1 MNRLVAKLIAP
12 AALLAV
18 LMTLALPVAART
30 KKGDKLAAAGLQYEM
45 RRDFD
50 KALENYELA
59 LASDTSDVE
68 YQLMT
73 RRARFQA
80 GQMHVDNGLKL
91 RTEGKLDEALGEFN
105 KGYAIDP
112 SSTSAEQEI
121 RRTLRMIEREKLRK
135 ANGGKDPESA
145 EQRGMSPSQTA
156 KKAAEQRE
164 ADMMAPPELKVTQT
178 QALDLKISNQPVKTL
193 YETVGK
199 MAGIN
204 VLFDSDLPNDPS
216 KRLSLDLKDSQL
228 EDALDYIAL
237 LTHTYWKPVS
247 ANTIFV
253 TQESV
258 TKRRDYEDH
267 VTRVFYLSNVT
278 SAPELQEVM
287 TAVRTVTNVR
297 NIFPVSSQNAL
308 VVRGTVDQIE
318 LAEKI
323 ILDIDKPKS
332 EVLVDMIVLE
342 VNADRI
348 RQLAAT
354 VAPGGLN
361 MTATSTP
368 GGGGSTTLKGIA
380 SLGLGDWTTT
390 MPSGVLQATLSDTRA
405 KILTSPQLRGI
416 EGQKASLKIGDRY
429 PYASGSFQ
437 SAVGTGGG
445 LPYAQTQFQFA
456 DIGVNVDI
464 TPRIHGSDEVTLQV
478 DFEISNITQT
488 INVGGVDQP
497 VIGQRKVSHIIRL
510 REGEAALIGGLM
522 QVTQTSTRSGWPFLM
537 DIPII
542 GKLFTQSD
550 TENKT
555 ENLIVVLIPHIM
567 RSPDVSA
574 ANLRGVASG
583 NDQVWRVG
591 YRHQTPHAA
600 QPIPNATLPVTPG
613 DAQPPVAQP
622 QAAVLAPGG
631 APAGPPINAAAPA
644 PPPAPQGAQPG
655 AQAPQPAPADT
666 SPAQSAEAKP
676 QEVQPQPEAPPQQPQ
691 AAQPKPEA
699 AQQTPAD
706 SQQGPSV
713 VMVPSATEIQTG
725 ATVTV
730 QLNVSNVKDLTAA
743 PMRVKYDAAVLKLV
757 EVRAGSFLGEL
768 GKQVIFSE
776 VRSRQGGETK
786 IQLQRLAGAGGVG
799 GSGTLLTLK
808 FVGKSAG
815 TTSISVADF
824 SLRDSKLQP
833 LQATPPQTSVVV
845 K

>member
-1 MNRLVAKLIAP
+1 MLKMNRLVAKLMAP
-12 AALLAV
+12 ATLLAV
-18 LMTLALPVAART
+18 LMTLALPAPART
-30 KKGDKLAAAGLQYEM
+30 RKGDKLAAEGLKFETQRE
-45 RRDFD
+45 FD
-50 KALENYELA
+50 KALEKYELA
-59 LASDTSDVE
+59 LASDTSDYN
-68 YQLMT
+68 YQLLV
-73 RRARFQA
+73 RRVRFQA
-80 GQMHVDNGLKL
+80 GQMHVNNGLKL
-91 RTEGKLDEALGEFN
+91 RNDGKLDEALAEFN
-105 KGYAIDP
+105 KAYTIDP

-121 RRTLRMIEREKLRK
+121 HRTLRMIEREKLRK

-145 EQRGMSPSQTA
+145 EERGLTPAQA
-156 KKAAEQRE
+156 VKKESEQRE
-164 ADMMAPPELKVTQT
+164 ADMMAPPELKSTPA

-204 VLFDSDLPNDPS
+204 VLFDSDLPADAS
-216 KRLSLDLKDSQL
+216 KRLSLDLKDTQL

-267 VTRVFYLSNVT
+267 VTRVFYLQNIT

-308 VVRGTVDQIE
+308 VIRGTTDQIE

-342 VNADRI
+342 VNGDLT

-354 VAPGGLN
+354 VSPGGLN

-368 GGGGSTTLKGIA
+368 GGGTTVPLSGLA
-380 SLGLGDWTTT
+380 HLGLGDWTTT
-390 MPSGVLQATLSDTRA
+390 MPGAALQAAVTDTRA

-429 PYASGSFQ
+429 PYASGSF
-437 SAVGTGGG
+437 SSPTATTSGVA
-445 LPYAQTQFQFA
+445 YAQTQFQFA

-464 TPRIHGSDEVTLQV
+464 TPRIHGADEVTLQV
-478 DFEISNITQT
+478 DFEIST
-488 INVGGVDQP
+488 ISSTIDVGGVSQP
-497 VIGQRKVSHIIRL
+497 VIGQRKVNHIIRL

-522 QVTQTSTRSGWPFLM
+522 QVTQTSTKGGWPFLM
-537 DIPII
+537 DIPLI
-542 GKLFTQSD
+542 GKLFTQSN

-555 ENLIVVLIPHIM
+555 EDLLVVLIPHIM

-574 ANLRGVASG
+574 ANMRAVATGS
-583 NDQVWRVG
+583 DQVWKVN
-591 YRHQTPHAA
+591 YRHHAPQAAQSTPGVTPLAKPEGAAPQSAA
-600 QPIPNATLPVTPG
+600 QPQT
-613 DAQPPVAQP
+613 
-622 QAAVLAPGG
+622 AAVAAPG
-631 APAGPPINAAAPA
+631 AAQAGPPFNAVAPQ
-644 PPPAPQGAQPG
+644 PPPAPQPAQP
-655 AQAPQPAPADT
+655 ALADI
-666 SPAQSAEAKP
+666 SPAVPANAKP
-676 QEVQPQPEAPPQQPQ
+676 EAS
-691 AAQPKPEA
+691 QPKPEA
-699 AQQTPAD
+699 SPA
-706 SQQGPSV
+706 V
-713 VMVPSATEIQTG
+713 AMVPSAPEVQTG
-725 ATVTV
+725 STLTV
-730 QLNVSNVKDLTAA
+730 QVNVSNVKDLMAA
-743 PMRVKYDAAVLKLV
+743 PMRLKYDATMLKLV
-757 EVRAGSFLGEL
+757 EVKAGGFLGEP

-776 VRSRQGGETK
+776 VRSREGGETR
-786 IQLQRLAGAGGVG
+786 IQLQRLAGAGGVD

-808 FVGKSAG
+808 FEAKSAG
-815 TTSISVADF
+815 TAAISVADF
-824 SLRDSKLQP
+824 SLRDSKLQSLP
-833 LQATPPQTSVVV
+833 VAPPQTTVLV

>member
-1 MNRLVAKLIAP
+1 MLKMNRLVANLAAP
-12 AALLAV
+12 ATLLAV
-18 LMTLALPVAART
+18 LMTLALPVPARS
-30 KKGDKLAAAGLQYEM
+30 KKGDKLAAEGLRFEM
-45 RRDFD
+45 QRQFD
-50 KALENYELA
+50 QALEKYELA
-59 LASDTSDVE
+59 LASDTSDIN
-68 YQLMT
+68 YQLMN
-73 RRARFQA
+73 RRVRFQA
-80 GQMHVDNGLKL
+80 GQMHVNNGLKL
-91 RTEGKLDEALGEFN
+91 RADGKLEEALAEFN
-105 KGYAIDP
+105 KAYTTDP
-112 SSTSAEQEI
+112 SSTSAEQEV

-135 ANGGKDPESA
+135 ANGGKDPETS
-145 EQRGMSPSQTA
+145 EERGLTPSQSA
-156 KKAAEQRE
+156 KKEAEQRE
-164 ADMMAPPELKVTQT
+164 SDMLAPPELKATPS
-178 QALDLKISNQPVKTL
+178 QALDLKISNQPVRTL

-204 VLFDSDLPNDPS
+204 VLFDSDLAADPN
-216 KRLSLDLKDSQL
+216 KKLSLDLKDSQL
-228 EDALDYIAL
+228 EEALDYIGL

-253 TQESV
+253 TQDSV

-267 VTRVFYLSNVT
+267 VTRVFYLNNIT

-308 VVRGTVDQIE
+308 VVRGTVDQIQ

-323 ILDIDKPKS
+323 VLDIDKPKS

-342 VNADRI
+342 VNGSKV

-368 GGGGSTTLKGIA
+368 GGGATTTLKGLA

-390 MPSGVLQATLSDTRA
+390 LPTALLQATLSDTRA

-464 TPRIHGSDEVTLQV
+464 TPRIHGAEEVTLQV
-478 DFEISNITQT
+478 EFEISNISQT
-488 INVGGVDQP
+488 IDVGGVSQP
-497 VIGQRKVSHIIRL
+497 VIGQRKVNHIIRL

-522 QVTQTSTRSGWPFLM
+522 QVTQTSTRSGWPGLM
-537 DIPII
+537 DIPLI
-542 GKLFTQSD
+542 GKLFSKSN

-555 ENLIVVLIPHIM
+555 EDLLVVMIPHIM
-567 RSPDVSA
+567 RSPDVTA
-574 ANLRGVASG
+574 ANVRTVASG
-583 NDQVWRVG
+583 NDQVWKVG
-591 YRHQTPHAA
+591 YRHAAPQMLQPKPAVTPQGQPQSPAA
-600 QPIPNATLPVTPG
+600 QPPTS
-613 DAQPPVAQP
+613 VAPTVVP
-622 QAAVLAPGG
+622 QAG
-631 APAGPPINAAAPA
+631 AAAVADAAPTSAATPQAPPA
-644 PPPAPQGAQPG
+644 PPTQPSPTDVGPALPAGAQPNPD
-655 AQAPQPAPADT
+655 ATQL
-666 SPAQSAEAKP
+666 SPTA
-676 QEVQPQPEAPPQQPQ
+676 
-691 AAQPKPEA
+691 
-699 AQQTPAD
+699 
-706 SQQGPSV
+706 
-713 VMVPSATEIQTG
+713 VMVASAVEIKTG
-725 ATVTV
+725 STVTV
-730 QLNVSNVKDLTAA
+730 EVKVTNVKDLAAA
-743 PMRVKYDAAVLKLV
+743 PMRVKYDAAILKLV
-757 EVRAGSFLGEL
+757 DVKAGSFLGDP

-786 IQLQRLAGAGGVG
+786 IQLQRLAGSAGVD

-808 FVGKSAG
+808 FEAKSAG
-815 TTSISVADF
+815 TASISVADF
-824 SLRDSKLQP
+824 SLRDSKLQSVP
-833 LQATPPQTSVVV
+833 ATPPETSIVV

>member
-1 MNRLVAKLIAP
+1 MLKMNRLVVKLVAP

-18 LMTLALPVAART
+18 LMTLALPVVART
-30 KKGDKLAAAGLQYEM
+30 KKGDKLAADGLKLEM
-45 RRDFD
+45 QREFD
-50 KALENYELA
+50 QALEKYELA
-59 LASDTSDVE
+59 LASDTSDIN

-73 RRARFQA
+73 RRVRFQA
-80 GQMHVDNGLKL
+80 GQLHVNKGLKL
-91 RTEGKLDEALGEFN
+91 RSDGKLDESLAEFS
-105 KGYAIDP
+105 KAYTIDP
-112 SSTSAEQEI
+112 ASTSAEQEV
-121 RRTLRMIEREKLRK
+121 RRTLRMIEREKQRK
-135 ANGGKDPESA
+135 EQGGADPEHS
-145 EQRGMSPSQTA
+145 EDRGLTPSQA
-156 KKAAEQRE
+156 ARKEAEQRE
-164 ADMMAPPELKVTQT
+164 ADMTAPPELKSTSP
-178 QALDLKISNQPVKTL
+178 QALDLKISNQPVKTF

-204 VLFDSDLPNDPS
+204 VLFDSDLQADPN
-216 KRLSLDLKDSQL
+216 KKLSLDLKNSQL
-228 EDALDYIAL
+228 EEALDYIAL

-267 VTRVFYLSNVT
+267 VTRVFYLNNIT

-332 EVLVDMIVLE
+332 EVLVDMIVME
-342 VNADRI
+342 VNGDKT

-361 MTATSTP
+361 MTANSTP
-368 GGGGSTTLKGIA
+368 GGGATTTLKGIA

-390 MPSGVLQATLSDTRA
+390 MPSALLQAALSDTRA

-429 PYASGSFQ
+429 PYASGSF
-437 SAVGTGGG
+437 SSPTASTSGVA
-445 LPYAQTQFQFA
+445 YAQTQFQFA

-478 DFEISNITQT
+478 DFEISNISQT
-488 INVGGVDQP
+488 IDVGGVSQP
-497 VIGQRKVSHIIRL
+497 VIGQRKVNHIIRL

-522 QVTQTSTRSGWPFLM
+522 QVTQTSTKSGWPGLM
-537 DIPII
+537 DIPIL
-542 GKLFTQSD
+542 GKLFTKSN

-555 ENLIVVLIPHIM
+555 EDLLVVLVPHIM
-567 RSPDVSA
+567 RSPDLTA
-574 ANLRGVASG
+574 ANVRGVASG
-583 NDQVWRVG
+583 NDQVWKVG
-591 YRHQTPHAA
+591 YRHPAA
-600 QPIPNATLPVTPG
+600 RAAARQVAPLETAPQSDTQPQASVPVTPG
-613 DAQPPVAQP
+613 
-622 QAAVLAPGG
+622 AVVS
-631 APAGPPINAAAPA
+631 GPPLNAAAPLPPPIRQPSTQPAETLRAAASPEVLGTA
-644 PPPAPQGAQPG
+644 PP
-655 AQAPQPAPADT
+655 
-666 SPAQSAEAKP
+666 
-676 QEVQPQPEAPPQQPQ
+676 VAPPGVV
-691 AAQPKPEA
+691 AA
-699 AQQTPAD
+699 
-706 SQQGPSV
+706 S
-713 VMVPSATEIQTG
+713 MVPSAAEVQSG
-725 ATVTV
+725 STVTV
-730 QLNVSNVKDLTAA
+730 QVNVSNVKDLAAA
-743 PMRVKYDAAVLKLV
+743 PMRVKYDAALLKLV
-757 EVRAGSFLGEL
+757 DVQAGGFLGEP

-786 IQLQRLAGAGGVG
+786 IQLQRLAGAGGVD

-808 FVGKSAG
+808 FEAKSAG
-815 TTSISVADF
+815 TASISVADF
-824 SLRDSKLQP
+824 SLRDSKLQS
-833 LQATPPQTSVVV
+833 LQAAPPETSVVV